1 MSLFSDILQ
10 KKHQE
15 PQHAKSTTKPT
26 LPIINELVMDS
37 ELESEAEESDDYSL
51 NFVAGLGTT
60 IQHLNST
67 SLSNSITSS
76 SLNSLTSS
84 CTKESNTTISEQP
97 SNASKHFEN
106 TYKLLGRHLESNC
119 LRTADKLQQLD
130 RLQAESSLESS
141 SLSSL
146 TSLNSSCAAASL
158 SAIVNGTKP
167 APTRL
172 ELELEAVERMRVIVQ
187 QMKTTPKESQSV
199 SASAPLLA
207 LLHDFAAKGQPAYN
221 ANPNNSTP
229 CTPAPS
235 PITGALPPEGPNF
248 ELPPGLLE
256 TASSWELMYYASK
269 NVDGKNCLK
278 VVRSLLTNKVLC
290 GNRVSQMTRAYDDIE
305 AVTRLL
311 EEKEKDLELTVQ
323 IGKELLTQNN
333 GLEARVSDLELD
345 LKSANDDRAQ
355 LLHELHKKNELIS
368 VLTNDAD
375 DGTDADTPTMSKSIT
390 LDLLQKKVNSLL
402 DENKT
407 LKSEATQL
415 AHQTDEVE
423 EHERRL
429 MADISAQLNDANS
442 QYDNIS
448 LELERQ
454 REENRLQHEQIV
466 SLTARLA
473 EAEMRL
479 HQLTQDNDEHLS
491 LLHVTK
497 ENQNALALELV
508 EFKQRY
514 EEVLALLHSAQDQLK
529 QQRKRSQPQARS
541 SFLGGL
547 GTNGAAAAVAVESLQ
562 SELMES
568 SLYSEISLDSGIS
581 GDSQRSADRISRMM
595 SQLPGGMGMG
605 MTTSLGSSSIY
616 GQPPYKRA
624 FDTVRCAT
632 KCGNYMDSGNVS
644 MTQLG
649 AMSMSSSS
657 GPRMAS
663 MAYPAGSYYR
673 GASGGSSN
681 SLGLKTLSNESLNSQ
696 SDDGYPAQPSG
707 VPGAPGAKEL
717 EAALKRLTPAE
728 VLARRAM
735 LSYAPAGTYNYDEPH
750 QGRCGGSAAQA
761 AAAGLGMGMN
771 LPMGVRTPDSIM
783 STGSGSSG
791 LTTHQ
796 WRLPEK
802 LQIVKPMEGSQTLHH
817 WSRLATPTLS
827 GLLEERPGVTIR
839 GGRGLD
845 DLGMQVYTLSDVE
858 EDVSEELGLGKQF
871 EAPGCTYTY
880 TNSMVMHPDDGFV
893 NDLSFLSQSQV
904 SSRMAS
910 TSTSRQPSCP
920 ATPRAG
926 MSRKNSCSTFS
937 VNLGLAGMLNER
949 GIKAVTPSAL
959 NTPAGPN
966 YSPTVTPCN
975 SPEGS
980 PPRAQSPEPLFGLL
994 SSGADLIRRKL
1005 VGSNSSSDAQL
1016 HRSLSKQQHQQKV
1029 MLSQLERRALRSLN
1043 LIEKVESIGL
1053 ENIISAQ
1060 RGHGRGSGIANRS
1073 SSPLSQL
1080 SNSSCDSLQSL
1091 HTSSNSIV
1099 DDIHFDR
1106 AQIKGVLHRGLK
1118 SPTPTPVTTN
1128 ATQMPSSS
1136 SATTSAYNSE
1146 DSDDQGIVLQL
1157 KPSATST
1164 TTTTPATL
1172 SKHSAGGAA
1181 AAATATTVNGSGMGT
1196 GVSAVATASE
1206 TRIKQMQRQKSR
1218 RNLKNGMAAQRPD
1231 LGTIGGAS
1239 GGRVRPDL
1247 GKVSDSSG
1255 TPSTAT
1261 ASSMT
1266 AAKSSDNLDSRAASQ
1281 SITQSFVGSVS
1292 SLLFG
1297 RKGGWL

>member
-1 MSLFSDILQ
+1 MLSATLGANGGSQPLSPSAQATLSKHLPRLQSKRLLQQTQLQSPAAPRPQTCDASCLTELCSSENLPEVEIFSLLEEQIPKYKVRNDFLTNFSGYANEDWFV
-10 KKHQE
+10 
-15 PQHAKSTTKPT
+15 PAPA
-26 LPIINELVMDS
+26 LPI
-37 ELESEAEESDDYSL
+37 
-51 NFVAGLGTT
+51 
-60 IQHLNST
+60 
-67 SLSNSITSS
+67 
-76 SLNSLTSS
+76 
-84 CTKESNTTISEQP
+84 
-97 SNASKHFEN
+97 
-106 TYKLLGRHLESNC
+106 
-119 LRTADKLQQLD
+119 
-130 RLQAESSLESS
+130 
-141 SLSSL
+141 
-146 TSLNSSCAAASL
+146 
-158 SAIVNGTKP
+158 
-167 APTRL
+167 
-172 ELELEAVERMRVIVQ
+172 
-187 QMKTTPKESQSV
+187 
-199 SASAPLLA
+199 
-207 LLHDFAAKGQPAYN
+207 
-221 ANPNNSTP
+221 
-229 CTPAPS
+229 
-235 PITGALPPEGPNF
+235 PPEG
-248 ELPPGLLE
+248 LGLTKE
-256 TASSWELMYYASK
+256 QTRE
-269 NVDGKNCLK
+269 CLNYF
-278 VVRSLLTNKVLC
+278 LLC

-333 GLEARVSDLELD
+333 ALEARVADLETD
-345 LKSANDDRAQ
+345 LKASNDDRAQ
-355 LLHELHKKNELIS
+355 LVHELHKKNELIS

-375 DGTDADTPTMSKSIT
+375 DGTDTDTPTMSKSIT
-390 LDLLQKKVNSLL
+390 LDLLQRKVNSLL
-402 DENKT
+402 DENKS

-423 EHERRL
+423 EHERQL
-429 MADISAQLNDANS
+429 MADISAQLSDANS
-442 QYDNIS
+442 QYDNLS

-466 SLTARLA
+466 NLTARLA

-547 GTNGAAAAVAVESLQ
+547 GTSGAGMGGSLFAPD
-562 SELMES
+562 SLHCELMES
-568 SLYSEISLDSGIS
+568 SLYSENSLDSGIS
-581 GDSQRSADRISRMM
+581 GDSQRAADRISRMM
-595 SQLPGGMGMG
+595 MHMPSGGM
-605 MTTSLGSSSIY
+605 SSSTMGGSVY
-616 GQPPYKRA
+616 AGAGNVPPYKRV
-624 FDTVRCAT
+624 FDTVRCAG
-632 KCGNYMDSGNVS
+632 KSGNYMDSGNVS

-673 GASGGSSN
+673 GGSN
-681 SLGLKTLSNESLNSQ
+681 QSLGVKTLSSESLNSQ

-735 LSYAPAGTYNYDEPH
+735 LSYAPAGTYNYDEPIGH
-750 QGRCGGSAAQA
+750 GTGNARNSD
-761 AAAGLGMGMN
+761 
-771 LPMGVRTPDSIM
+771 LPLGVRTPDSIM
-783 STGSGSSG
+783 STGSSGMSGSTNHMSASM
-791 LTTHQ
+791 THQ

-802 LQIVKPMEGSQTLHH
+802 LQIIKPMEGSQTLHH

-827 GLLEERPGVTIR
+827 GLLDERPGVTIR

-845 DLGMQVYTLSDVE
+845 DLGMQIYTLSDVE
-858 EDVSEELGLGKQF
+858 EDVSDDLPGKQF
-871 EAPGCTYTY
+871 EAPGCTFTY

-893 NDLSFLSQSQV
+893 NDLSFLSQSQM

-926 MSRKNSCSTFS
+926 LSRKNSCSTFS

-966 YSPTVTPCN
+966 FTPTVTPCN

-994 SSGADLIRRKL
+994 SSGADLIRRKI
-1005 VGSNSSSDAQL
+1005 VGDQHQQQQQKQRS
-1016 HRSLSKQQHQQKV
+1016 SLSKQQQQKI
-1029 MLSQLERRALRSLN
+1029 MLSHLERRALRSLN

-1060 RGHGRGSGIANRS
+1060 RGLGSGIANRS
-1073 SSPLSQL
+1073 SSPLS
-1080 SNSSCDSLQSL
+1080 SGSLQSL

-1118 SPTPTPVTTN
+1118 SPTPATPSTSAAAAAGLVIST
-1128 ATQMPSSS
+1128 SSS
-1136 SATTSAYNSE
+1136 TSAYNSD
-1146 DSDDQGIVLQL
+1146 DSDDQGLVMKI
-1157 KPSATST
+1157 KPSKSAKPT
-1164 TTTTPATL
+1164 TT
-1172 SKHSAGGAA
+1172 GAA
-1181 AAATATTVNGSGMGT
+1181 QSQPSSGASAQTTTSNG
-1196 GVSAVATASE
+1196 TASE
-1206 TRIKQMQRQKSR
+1206 TRLKQMQRQKSR
-1218 RNLKNGMAAQRPD
+1218 RQLKNGMANQRPD
-1231 LGTIGGAS
+1231 LGTISAAGG

-1247 GKVSDSSG
+1247 GKVADSGSSKLSTTKRNEAKPAEEEEA
-1255 TPSTAT
+1255 TPQT
-1261 ASSMT
+1261 
-1266 AAKSSDNLDSRAASQ
+1266 
-1281 SITQSFVGSVS
+1281 ITQAFVGSVS

>member
-1 MSLFSDILQ
+1 MTHVNNGM
-10 KKHQE
+10 KEKEMEVE
-15 PQHAKSTTKPT
+15 PAREPDREREREPAAGSGVHHRFLASASERDGNRDYALEAAAVSSSSTTST
-26 LPIINELVMDS
+26 SAAATTITTNLEDLAFEACQNWS
-37 ELESEAEESDDYSL
+37 ELHQDFFITDDELEYDDELLSL
-51 NFVAGLGTT
+51 G
-60 IQHLNST
+60 
-67 SLSNSITSS
+67 SS
-76 SLNSLTSS
+76 SSIGNMCSIAT
-84 CTKESNTTISEQP
+84 
-97 SNASKHFEN
+97 
-106 TYKLLGRHLESNC
+106 
-119 LRTADKLQQLD
+119 
-130 RLQAESSLESS
+130 
-141 SLSSL
+141 
-146 TSLNSSCAAASL
+146 AAA
-158 SAIVNGTKP
+158 T
-167 APTRL
+167 
-172 ELELEAVERMRVIVQ
+172 
-187 QMKTTPKESQSV
+187 
-199 SASAPLLA
+199 
-207 LLHDFAAKGQPAYN
+207 AAEGL
-221 ANPNNSTP
+221 
-229 CTPAPS
+229 
-235 PITGALPPEGPNF
+235 ITGEQQN
-248 ELPPGLLE
+248 EQLLME
-256 TASSWELMYYASK
+256 
-269 NVDGKNCLK
+269 
-278 VVRSLLTNKVLC
+278 VLC

-333 GLEARVSDLELD
+333 ALEARVADLETD
-345 LKSANDDRAQ
+345 LKASNDDRAQ
-355 LLHELHKKNELIS
+355 LVHELHKKNELIS

-375 DGTDADTPTMSKSIT
+375 DGTDTDTPTMSKSIT
-390 LDLLQKKVNSLL
+390 LDLLQRKVNTLL
-402 DENKT
+402 DENKS
-407 LKSEATQL
+407 LKCEATQL

-423 EHERRL
+423 EHERQL

-442 QYDNIS
+442 QYDNLS

-529 QQRKRSQPQARS
+529 QQRKRSQPMARS

-547 GTNGAAAAVAVESLQ
+547 GTSGAGVGSGFFQPDSLHN
-562 SELMES
+562 ELMES
-568 SLYSEISLDSGIS
+568 SQYSENSLDSGIS

-595 SQLPGGMGMG
+595 MHMPSGGM
-605 MTTSLGSSSIY
+605 SSSVMGGSVY
-616 GQPPYKRA
+616 AGAGNVPPYKRV
-624 FDTVRCAT
+624 FDTVRCAG
-632 KCGNYMDSGNVS
+632 KSGNYMDSGNVS

-649 AMSMSSSS
+649 AMSMSSTS

-673 GASGGSSN
+673 GGSSQ
-681 SLGLKTLSNESLNSQ
+681 SLGVKTLSSESLNSQ

-735 LSYAPAGTYNYDEPH
+735 LSYAPAGTYNYDEPTTH
-750 QGRCGGSAAQA
+750 G
-761 AAAGLGMGMN
+761 AGKDRN
-771 LPMGVRTPDSIM
+771 SDLPLGVRTPDSIM
-783 STGSGSSG
+783 STGSSGMSGSTNHMSASM
-791 LTTHQ
+791 THQ

-802 LQIVKPMEGSQTLHH
+802 LQIIKPMEGSQTLHH

-827 GLLEERPGVTIR
+827 GLLDERPGVTIR

-845 DLGMQVYTLSDVE
+845 DLGMQIYTLSDVE
-858 EDVSEELGLGKQF
+858 EDVSDDLPGKQF
-871 EAPGCTYTY
+871 EAPGCTFTY

-893 NDLSFLSQSQV
+893 NDLSFLSQSQM

-926 MSRKNSCSTFS
+926 LSRKNSCSTFS

-966 YSPTVTPCN
+966 FSPTVTPCN

-994 SSGADLIRRKL
+994 SSGADLIRRKI
-1005 VGSNSSSDAQL
+1005 VGDQHQQQQQKQRS
-1016 HRSLSKQQHQQKV
+1016 SLSKQQQQKI
-1029 MLSQLERRALRSLN
+1029 MLSHLERRALRSLN

-1060 RGHGRGSGIANRS
+1060 RGLGSGIANRS
-1073 SSPLSQL
+1073 SSPLS
-1080 SNSSCDSLQSL
+1080 SGSLQSL
-1091 HTSSNSIV
+1091 HTSTNSIV

-1118 SPTPTPVTTN
+1118 SPTPAGSSTSAAAGVAKST
-1128 ATQMPSSS
+1128 SSS
-1136 SATTSAYNSE
+1136 TSAYNSD
-1146 DSDDQGIVLQL
+1146 DSDDQGLVMKI
-1157 KPSATST
+1157 KPSKGATPT
-1164 TTTTPATL
+1164 TTTAAAQQSQPTSGSSAPAT
-1172 SKHSAGGAA
+1172 
-1181 AAATATTVNGSGMGT
+1181 
-1196 GVSAVATASE
+1196 TASE
-1206 TRIKQMQRQKSR
+1206 TRLKQMQRQKSR
-1218 RNLKNGMAAQRPD
+1218 RQLKNGMASQRPD
-1231 LGTIGGAS
+1231 LGTISGGGGG

-1247 GKVSDSSG
+1247 GKVADSG
-1255 TPSTAT
+1255 
-1261 ASSMT
+1261 SSKLSAKRHEAK
-1266 AAKSSDNLDSRAASQ
+1266 AAEEEEAVPQ
-1281 SITQSFVGSVS
+1281 SITQAFVGSVS

>member
-1 MSLFSDILQ
+1 MLSATLGANGGHTPLSPSAQATLSKHLPKLQ
-10 KKHQE
+10 SKRLM
-15 PQHAKSTTKPT
+15 QH
-26 LPIINELVMDS
+26 
-37 ELESEAEESDDYSL
+37 
-51 NFVAGLGTT
+51 GLGTT
-60 IQHLNST
+60 TTTT
-67 SLSNSITSS
+67 SKPQTSDASCLTDLCS
-76 SLNSLTSS
+76 SENLPEVEIFSLL
-84 CTKESNTTISEQP
+84 EEQIP
-97 SNASKHFEN
+97 K
-106 TYKLLGRHLESNC
+106 YKVRN
-119 LRTADKLQQLD
+119 DF
-130 RLQAESSLESS
+130 
-141 SLSSL
+141 L
-146 TSLNSSCAAASL
+146 TDFSGYANEDWF
-158 SAIVNGTKP
+158 VP
-167 APTRL
+167 AP
-172 ELELEAVERMRVIVQ
+172 
-187 QMKTTPKESQSV
+187 
-199 SASAPLLA
+199 
-207 LLHDFAAKGQPAYN
+207 
-221 ANPNNSTP
+221 
-229 CTPAPS
+229 
-235 PITGALPPEGPNF
+235 ALPIPVEG
-248 ELPPGLLE
+248 LGLTKDQTRE
-256 TASSWELMYYASK
+256 
-269 NVDGKNCLK
+269 CLNYF
-278 VVRSLLTNKVLC
+278 LLC

-333 GLEARVSDLELD
+333 ALEARVSDLETD

-407 LKSEATQL
+407 LRSEATQL

-429 MADISAQLNDANS
+429 MADISAQLSDANS
-442 QYDNIS
+442 QYDNIN

-508 EFKQRY
+508 EFKMRY

-529 QQRKRSQPQARS
+529 QQRKRSQPMARS

-547 GTNGAAAAVAVESLQ
+547 GHNGAAAVVAVESLQ

-568 SLYSEISLDSGIS
+568 SMYSENSLDSGIS
-581 GDSQRSADRISRMM
+581 GDSQRCADRISRMLQ
-595 SQLPGGMGMG
+595 SQLPGGGG
-605 MTTSLGSSSIY
+605 DFGASSSIY
-616 GQPPYKRA
+616 GAPPYKRA

-632 KCGNYMDSGNVS
+632 KSGNYMDSSDSGNVS

-649 AMSMSSSS
+649 VMSMSSSS

-673 GASGGSSN
+673 GASTGSSN
-681 SLGLKTLSNESLNSQ
+681 SLGLKTLSNESLHSQ

-735 LSYAPAGTYNYDEPH
+735 LSHAPAGTYNYDEPMGN
-750 QGRCGGSAAQA
+750 QRGSALGKGDQ
-761 AAAGLGMGMN
+761 GLP
-771 LPMGVRTPDSIM
+771 LGVRTPESIM
-783 STGSGSSG
+783 STGSGSIAG
-791 LTTHQ
+791 LTTHP

-845 DLGMQVYTLSDVE
+845 ELGMQMYTLSDVE
-858 EDVSEELGLGKQF
+858 EDISEELGPGKQF

-920 ATPRAG
+920 ATPRG

-937 VNLGLAGMLNER
+937 VNMGLAGMLNER
-949 GIKAVTPSAL
+949 GIKAVTLSAL

-966 YSPTVTPCN
+966 FSPTVTPCN

-1005 VGSNSSSDAQL
+1005 VGPTDLQQQ
-1016 HRSLSKQQHQQKV
+1016 RKQHQQKV
-1029 MLSQLERRALRSLN
+1029 LLSQLERRALRSLN

-1053 ENIISAQ
+1053 ENIISAH
-1060 RGHGRGSGIANRS
+1060 RGLGAGIANRS
-1073 SSPLSQL
+1073 SSSQL
-1080 SNSSCDSLQSL
+1080 SSAASEDSLQSL
-1091 HTSSNSIV
+1091 HMSSNSYV

-1118 SPTPTPVTTN
+1118 SPSPSKPAVGVASN
-1128 ATQMPSSS
+1128 SSS
-1136 SATTSAYNSE
+1136 TTSAYNSE
-1146 DSDDQGIVLQL
+1146 DSDDQGIVMSL
-1157 KPSATST
+1157 KPKPIPST
-1164 TTTTPATL
+1164 T
-1172 SKHSAGGAA
+1172 KSASRSAASSAA
-1181 AAATATTVNGSGMGT
+1181 AASTAASSVGNGSSS
-1196 GVSAVATASE
+1196 VSE
-1206 TRIKQMQRQKSR
+1206 TRLKQMQRQKSR

-1231 LGTIGGAS
+1231 LG
-1239 GGRVRPDL
+1239 RVRPDL
-1247 GKVSDSSG
+1247 GKVADSSAAEAASAAAAGKSDSE
-1255 TPSTAT
+1255 A
-1261 ASSMT
+1261 
-1266 AAKSSDNLDSRAASQ
+1266 SRAASSQQQ
-1281 SITQSFVGSVS
+1281 SITQAFVGSVS

>member
-1 MSLFSDILQ
+1 MPIISNILQ
-10 KKHQE
+10 RKTNQK
-15 PQHAKSTTKPT
+15 
-26 LPIINELVMDS
+26 LPIIAEQ
-37 ELESEAEESDDYSL
+37 EAQPEPRQEPESEPEYGKDFE
-51 NFVAGLGTT
+51 NGV
-60 IQHLNST
+60 QLNST
-67 SLSNSITSS
+67 LNNEDRDSLVSSQSNCSLWTSAASDSESEVSTQITSQPSNVSKHFDNTFKLLGQHLDSKSQRTAEKLNGSDLDSISSTSS
-76 SLNSLTSS
+76 SM
-84 CTKESNTTISEQP
+84 
-97 SNASKHFEN
+97 
-106 TYKLLGRHLESNC
+106 
-119 LRTADKLQQLD
+119 
-130 RLQAESSLESS
+130 
-141 SLSSL
+141 
-146 TSLNSSCAAASL
+146 
-158 SAIVNGTKP
+158 SAIVNGTEP
-167 APTRL
+167 PPTRL
-172 ELELEAVERMRVIVQ
+172 ELELEATDRIRCIIRQMRSRN
-187 QMKTTPKESQSV
+187 T
-199 SASAPLLA
+199 SASAPFLS
-207 LLHDFAAKGQPAYN
+207 LLHDFAAKGER
-221 ANPNNSTP
+221 STP
-229 CTPAPS
+229 GTPVPS
-235 PITGALPPEGPNF
+235 PITGPVEAPTF
-248 ELPPGLLE
+248 ELPPELLQA
-256 TASSWELMYYASK
+256 ASSWDLMYYASK

-333 GLEARVSDLELD
+333 ALEARVADLETD
-345 LKSANDDRAQ
+345 LKASNDDRAQ
-355 LLHELHKKNELIS
+355 LVHELHKKNELIS

-375 DGTDADTPTMSKSIT
+375 DGTDTDTPTMSKSIT
-390 LDLLQKKVNSLL
+390 LDLLQRKVNTLL
-402 DENKT
+402 DENKS

-415 AHQTDEVE
+415 AHKTDEVE
-423 EHERRL
+423 EHERQL
-429 MADISAQLNDANS
+429 MADIGAQLNDANA
-442 QYDNIS
+442 QYDNLS

-547 GTNGAAAAVAVESLQ
+547 GTSGASGLGLFQPDSLQ
-562 SELMES
+562 CELMES
-568 SLYSEISLDSGIS
+568 SLYSENSLDSGIS
-581 GDSQRSADRISRMM
+581 GDSQRSADRLGRMM
-595 SQLPGGMGMG
+595 MMQQMPPGGMSASTMG
-605 MTTSLGSSSIY
+605 GSIY
-616 GQPPYKRA
+616 AGAGNVPPYKRV
-624 FDTVRCAT
+624 FDTVRCAG
-632 KCGNYMDSGNVS
+632 KSGNYMDSGNVS

-649 AMSMSSSS
+649 AMSMSSST

-673 GASGGSSN
+673 GGSN
-681 SLGLKTLSNESLNSQ
+681 QSLGVKTLSNESLNSQ

-735 LSYAPAGTYNYDEPH
+735 LSYAPAGTYNYDEPA
-750 QGRCGGSAAQA
+750 GG
-761 AAAGLGMGMN
+761 AGGHERSSSN

-783 STGSGSSG
+783 STGSSGMSGSSHHMSASMS
-791 LTTHQ
+791 HQ

-802 LQIVKPMEGSQTLHH
+802 LQIIKPMEGSQTLHH

-827 GLLEERPGVTIR
+827 GLLDERPGVTIR

-845 DLGMQVYTLSDVE
+845 DLGMQIYTLSDVE
-858 EDVSEELGLGKQF
+858 EDVSEDLPGKQF
-871 EAPGCTYTY
+871 EAPGCTFTY

-893 NDLSFLSQSQV
+893 NDLSFLSQSQM

-926 MSRKNSCSTFS
+926 LSRKNSCSTFS

-994 SSGADLIRRKL
+994 SSGADLIRRKI
-1005 VGSNSSSDAQL
+1005 VGDQQQKQ
-1016 HRSLSKQQHQQKV
+1016 RGSLSKQQQQKI
-1029 MLSQLERRALRSLN
+1029 MLSHLERRALRSLN

-1060 RGHGRGSGIANRS
+1060 RGLGAGIANRS
-1073 SSPLSQL
+1073 SSPLS
-1080 SNSSCDSLQSL
+1080 SGSLQSL
-1091 HTSSNSIV
+1091 HTSTNSFV

-1118 SPTPTPVTTN
+1118 SPTPAASA
-1128 ATQMPSSS
+1128 ATVSASSS
-1136 SATTSAYNSE
+1136 TSAYNSD
-1146 DSDDQGIVLQL
+1146 DSDDQGLVMKI
-1157 KPSATST
+1157 KPTKSSTPTTTTGKQAQSEPGSAPGAAATST
-1164 TTTTPATL
+1164 AT
-1172 SKHSAGGAA
+1172 
-1181 AAATATTVNGSGMGT
+1181 
-1196 GVSAVATASE
+1196 ATASE
-1206 TRIKQMQRQKSR
+1206 TRLKQMQRQKSR
-1218 RNLKNGMAAQRPD
+1218 RQLKNGMANQRPD
-1231 LGTIGGAS
+1231 LGTISGGA

-1255 TPSTAT
+1255 GGGGSSKISAKRAEAKAT
-1261 ASSMT
+1261 APEEEE
-1266 AAKSSDNLDSRAASQ
+1266 AAPQ
-1281 SITQSFVGSVS
+1281 SITQAFVGSVS

>member
-1 MSLFSDILQ
+1 MLSATLGANGGQMPLLSPSAQATLSKHLPKLQAKRLMQQTTTTTATQNQKQLLQSHRPQTCDASCLTDLCSNENIPEVEIFSLLEEQIPKYKVRSDFLTDFSGYANEDWFV
-10 KKHQE
+10 
-15 PQHAKSTTKPT
+15 PAPA
-26 LPIINELVMDS
+26 LPI
-37 ELESEAEESDDYSL
+37 
-51 NFVAGLGTT
+51 
-60 IQHLNST
+60 
-67 SLSNSITSS
+67 
-76 SLNSLTSS
+76 
-84 CTKESNTTISEQP
+84 
-97 SNASKHFEN
+97 
-106 TYKLLGRHLESNC
+106 
-119 LRTADKLQQLD
+119 
-130 RLQAESSLESS
+130 
-141 SLSSL
+141 
-146 TSLNSSCAAASL
+146 
-158 SAIVNGTKP
+158 
-167 APTRL
+167 
-172 ELELEAVERMRVIVQ
+172 
-187 QMKTTPKESQSV
+187 
-199 SASAPLLA
+199 
-207 LLHDFAAKGQPAYN
+207 
-221 ANPNNSTP
+221 
-229 CTPAPS
+229 
-235 PITGALPPEGPNF
+235 PPEG
-248 ELPPGLLE
+248 LGLTKDQTRE
-256 TASSWELMYYASK
+256 
-269 NVDGKNCLK
+269 CLNYF
-278 VVRSLLTNKVLC
+278 LLC

-323 IGKELLTQNN
+323 IGQDLLKQNN
-333 GLEARVSDLELD
+333 ALELRVSHLETE
-345 LKSANDDRAQ
+345 LKESNDDRSQ
-355 LLHELHKKNELIS
+355 LVHELHKKNELIS
-368 VLTNDAD
+368 VLTDDAD

-407 LKSEATQL
+407 LKHEATQL

-423 EHERRL
+423 EHERKL
-429 MADISAQLNDANS
+429 MADIGAQLNDANS
-442 QYDNIS
+442 QYDNLS

-466 SLTARLA
+466 NLTARLG

-491 LLHVTK
+491 MLHITK

-529 QQRKRSQPQARS
+529 QQRKRSQPQVRS
-541 SFLGGL
+541 SFMGGL
-547 GTNGAAAAVAVESLQ
+547 GTSMAGPGMGGAMMLQPDSLQ
-562 SELMES
+562 CELMQS
-568 SLYSEISLDSGIS
+568 SMYSENSLDSGIS
-581 GDSQRSADRISRMM
+581 GDNQRADRIGRMM
-595 SQLPGGMGMG
+595 MQLQGGGAMGG
-605 MTTSLGSSSIY
+605 TSSSIY
-616 GQPPYKRA
+616 AGSGIVPPYKRV
-624 FDTVRCAT
+624 FDTVRCAS
-632 KCGNYMDSGNVS
+632 KSGNYMDSGNVS

-673 GASGGSSN
+673 GSSGGGGG
-681 SLGLKTLSNESLNSQ
+681 SLGVKTLSNESLNSQ

-735 LSYAPAGTYNYDEPH
+735 LSYAPVGTYNYDEPLA
-750 QGRCGGSAAQA
+750 QGGAGAA
-761 AAAGLGMGMN
+761 AAAGGGGV
-771 LPMGVRTPDSIM
+771 PMGVRTPDSVM
-783 STGSGSSG
+783 STGSSGMSAGSS
-791 LTTHQ
+791 LNHMSASMTSSQQQHHS

-827 GLLEERPGVTIR
+827 GLLDERPGVTIR

-845 DLGMQVYTLSDVE
+845 ELGMQFYTLSDVE
-858 EDVSEELGLGKQF
+858 EDINEDLLPCKQF
-871 EAPGCTYTY
+871 EAPGGCTTYTY
-880 TNSMVMHPDDGFV
+880 TTSMVMHPDDGFV
-893 NDLSFLSQSQV
+893 NDLSFLSQSQM

-910 TSTSRQPSCP
+910 TSTSRQPSAP

-926 MSRKNSCSTFS
+926 LSRKNSCSTFS

-980 PPRAQSPEPLFGLL
+980 PPRGQSPEPLFGLL

-1005 VGSNSSSDAQL
+1005 VGSDHHQQHQQHHQARS
-1016 HRSLSKQQHQQKV
+1016 SLSKQQQQKV
-1029 MLSQLERRALRSLN
+1029 MLSHLERRALRSLN

-1060 RGHGRGSGIANRS
+1060 RGGRGMGIANRS
-1073 SSPLSQL
+1073 SSPLSQCG
-1080 SNSSCDSLQSL
+1080 SGSSITSGGGSSLQSL

-1118 SPTPTPVTTN
+1118 SPTPASGPPAASAATT
-1128 ATQMPSSS
+1128 ASSS
-1136 SATTSAYNSE
+1136 TSAYNSD
-1146 DSDDQGIVLQL
+1146 DSDDQGLMM
-1157 KPSATST
+1157 KPTAKST
-1164 TTTTPATL
+1164 PTP
-1172 SKHSAGGAA
+1172 
-1181 AAATATTVNGSGMGT
+1181 TATTTKNPAQTGSQVGGAST
-1196 GVSAVATASE
+1196 SASE
-1206 TRIKQMQRQKSR
+1206 TRVKQMQRQKSR
-1218 RNLKNGMAAQRPD
+1218 RHLKNGMANQRPD
-1231 LGTIGGAS
+1231 LGTIAGGGS
-1239 GGRVRPDL
+1239 GGGRVRPDL
-1247 GKVSDSSG
+1247 GKVSTDHPTSSDRRERS
-1255 TPSTAT
+1255 TTKSSSSDQSAESTA
-1261 ASSMT
+1261 AP
-1266 AAKSSDNLDSRAASQ
+1266 Q

>member
-1 MSLFSDILQ
+1 MLSATLGANGGSQPLSPSAQATLSKHLPRLQSKRLLQQTLSQSQSAAAPRPQTCDASCLTELCSSENLPEVEIFSLLEEQIPKYKVRNDFLTNFSGYANEDWFV
-10 KKHQE
+10 
-15 PQHAKSTTKPT
+15 PAPA
-26 LPIINELVMDS
+26 LPI
-37 ELESEAEESDDYSL
+37 
-51 NFVAGLGTT
+51 
-60 IQHLNST
+60 
-67 SLSNSITSS
+67 
-76 SLNSLTSS
+76 
-84 CTKESNTTISEQP
+84 
-97 SNASKHFEN
+97 
-106 TYKLLGRHLESNC
+106 
-119 LRTADKLQQLD
+119 
-130 RLQAESSLESS
+130 
-141 SLSSL
+141 
-146 TSLNSSCAAASL
+146 
-158 SAIVNGTKP
+158 
-167 APTRL
+167 
-172 ELELEAVERMRVIVQ
+172 
-187 QMKTTPKESQSV
+187 
-199 SASAPLLA
+199 
-207 LLHDFAAKGQPAYN
+207 
-221 ANPNNSTP
+221 
-229 CTPAPS
+229 
-235 PITGALPPEGPNF
+235 PPEG
-248 ELPPGLLE
+248 LGLTKE
-256 TASSWELMYYASK
+256 QTRE
-269 NVDGKNCLK
+269 CLNYF
-278 VVRSLLTNKVLC
+278 LLC

-333 GLEARVSDLELD
+333 ALEARVADLESDL
-345 LKSANDDRAQ
+345 KASNDDRAQ

-375 DGTDADTPTMSKSIT
+375 DGTDTDTPTMSKSIT
-390 LDLLQKKVNSLL
+390 LDLLQRKVNTLL
-402 DENKT
+402 DENKS
-407 LKSEATQL
+407 LKCEATQL

-423 EHERRL
+423 EHERQL

-442 QYDNIS
+442 QYDNLS

-529 QQRKRSQPQARS
+529 QQRKRSQPMARS

-547 GTNGAAAAVAVESLQ
+547 GTSGAGVGSGFYQPDSLHC
-562 SELMES
+562 ELMES
-568 SLYSEISLDSGIS
+568 SLYSENSLDSGIS

-595 SQLPGGMGMG
+595 MHMPSGGM
-605 MTTSLGSSSIY
+605 SSSTMGGSIY
-616 GQPPYKRA
+616 AGAGNVPPYKRV
-624 FDTVRCAT
+624 FDTVRCAG
-632 KCGNYMDSGNVS
+632 KSGNYMDSGNVS

-649 AMSMSSSS
+649 AMSMSSTS

-673 GASGGSSN
+673 GGSSQ
-681 SLGLKTLSNESLNSQ
+681 SLGVKTLSNESLNSQ

-735 LSYAPAGTYNYDEPH
+735 LSYAPAGTYNYDEP
-750 QGRCGGSAAQA
+750 AAHG
-761 AAAGLGMGMN
+761 AGNERNSN

-783 STGSGSSG
+783 STGSSGMSGSTNHMSASMS
-791 LTTHQ
+791 HQ

-802 LQIVKPMEGSQTLHH
+802 LQIIKPMEGSQTLHH

-827 GLLEERPGVTIR
+827 GLLDERPGVTIR

-845 DLGMQVYTLSDVE
+845 DLGMQIYTLSDVE
-858 EDVSEELGLGKQF
+858 EDVSDDLPGKQF
-871 EAPGCTYTY
+871 EAPGCTFTY

-893 NDLSFLSQSQV
+893 NDLSFLSQSQM

-926 MSRKNSCSTFS
+926 LSRKNSCSTFS

-966 YSPTVTPCN
+966 FSPTVTPCN

-994 SSGADLIRRKL
+994 SSGADLIRRKI
-1005 VGSNSSSDAQL
+1005 VGDQHQQQQQKQRS
-1016 HRSLSKQQHQQKV
+1016 SLSKQQQQKI
-1029 MLSQLERRALRSLN
+1029 MLSHLERRALRSLN

-1060 RGHGRGSGIANRS
+1060 RGLGSGIANRS
-1073 SSPLSQL
+1073 SSPLS
-1080 SNSSCDSLQSL
+1080 SGSLQSL

-1118 SPTPTPVTTN
+1118 SPTPAAPSTSA
-1128 ATQMPSSS
+1128 ATAGGSIAAMSTSSS
-1136 SATTSAYNSE
+1136 TSAYNSD
-1146 DSDDQGIVLQL
+1146 DSDDQGLVMKS
-1157 KPSATST
+1157 KPPKST
-1164 TTTTPATL
+1164 TPTTKAAQSEPTAG
-1172 SKHSAGGAA
+1172 SSAPS
-1181 AAATATTVNGSGMGT
+1181 TTSNG
-1196 GVSAVATASE
+1196 TASE
-1206 TRIKQMQRQKSR
+1206 TRLKQMQRQKSR
-1218 RNLKNGMAAQRPD
+1218 RQLKNGMANQRPD
-1231 LGTIGGAS
+1231 LGTISGGGAG

-1247 GKVSDSSG
+1247 GRVADSSG
-1255 TPSTAT
+1255 SSSKLGTTTKRMEAKAT
-1261 ASSMT
+1261 QEEEE
-1266 AAKSSDNLDSRAASQ
+1266 AAPQ
-1281 SITQSFVGSVS
+1281 SITQAFVGSVS

>member
-1 MSLFSDILQ
+1 
-10 KKHQE
+10 
-15 PQHAKSTTKPT
+15 
-26 LPIINELVMDS
+26 
-37 ELESEAEESDDYSL
+37 
-51 NFVAGLGTT
+51 
-60 IQHLNST
+60 NST
-67 SLSNSITSS
+67 RLDNSVSSS
-76 SLNSLTSS
+76 SLNSLASS
-84 CTKESNTTISEQP
+84 CSSESTMISKQP

-106 TYKLLGRHLESNC
+106 TYKLLGKH
-119 LRTADKLQQLD
+119 LD
-130 RLQAESSLESS
+130 RLQVDSSLDSS

-146 TSLNSSCAAASL
+146 NSSRAAASL
-158 SAIVNGTKP
+158 SAIVNGTEP

-187 QMKTTPKESQSV
+187 QMKSTPKESLAV
-199 SASAPLLA
+199 TASAPLLA
-207 LLHDFAAKGQPAYN
+207 LLHDFAAKGQQSHGK
-221 ANPNNSTP
+221 NNDSSTP

-235 PITGALPPEGPNF
+235 PITGALPAEGPVF
-248 ELPPGLLE
+248 ELPPELLQ
-256 TASSWELMYYASK
+256 AANSWELMYYASK

-375 DGTDADTPTMSKSIT
+375 DGTDAGKSRLTSHITIWLHSFHHHSDTPTMSKSIT

-407 LKSEATQL
+407 LKNEATQL

-547 GTNGAAAAVAVESLQ
+547 GNNGAAAAVAAESLR

-581 GDSQRSADRISRMM
+581 GDSQRCGDRISRMM
-595 SQLPGGMGMG
+595 SQLPGGMGM
-605 MTTSLGSSSIY
+605 TSSMGSSSIY
-616 GQPPYKRA
+616 GQPPYKRV
-624 FDTVRCAT
+624 FDTVRCAS
-632 KCGNYMDSGNVS
+632 KSGNYMDSGNVS

-750 QGRCGGSAAQA
+750 QGRCGGSANQTAGQ
-761 AAAGLGMGMN
+761 AAAGLGMGMGLG

-791 LTTHQ
+791 LSTHQ

-980 PPRAQSPEPLFGLL
+980 PPRGQSPEPLFGLL

-1005 VGSNSSSDAQL
+1005 VGPSSSSDAQL
-1016 HRSLSKQQHQQKV
+1016 HRNLSKQQHQQKV

-1118 SPTPTPVTTN
+1118 SPTPVTTV
-1128 ATQMPSSS
+1128 AASLPSNS

-1157 KPSATST
+1157 KPRATST
-1164 TTTTPATL
+1164 TTTTPAPAAL
-1172 SKHSAGGAA
+1172 SKHATAAGSTAA
-1181 AAATATTVNGSGMGT
+1181 ANSGPGMGT
-1196 GVSAVATASE
+1196 GVSAAAASSASE
-1206 TRIKQMQRQKSR
+1206 TRLKQMQRQKSR

-1231 LGTIGGAS
+1231 LGTIAGAG

-1255 TPSTAT
+1255 ASAAAAAPSTT
-1261 ASSMT
+1261 T
-1266 AAKSSDNLDSRAASQ
+1266 AKSSDNLDSRAAPQ

>member
-1 MSLFSDILQ
+1 
-10 KKHQE
+10 
-15 PQHAKSTTKPT
+15 
-26 LPIINELVMDS
+26 
-37 ELESEAEESDDYSL
+37 
-51 NFVAGLGTT
+51 
-60 IQHLNST
+60 
-67 SLSNSITSS
+67 
-76 SLNSLTSS
+76 
-84 CTKESNTTISEQP
+84 
-97 SNASKHFEN
+97 
-106 TYKLLGRHLESNC
+106 
-119 LRTADKLQQLD
+119 
-130 RLQAESSLESS
+130 
-141 SLSSL
+141 
-146 TSLNSSCAAASL
+146 
-158 SAIVNGTKP
+158 
-167 APTRL
+167 
-172 ELELEAVERMRVIVQ
+172 
-187 QMKTTPKESQSV
+187 
-199 SASAPLLA
+199 
-207 LLHDFAAKGQPAYN
+207 
-221 ANPNNSTP
+221 
-229 CTPAPS
+229 
-235 PITGALPPEGPNF
+235 
-248 ELPPGLLE
+248 
-256 TASSWELMYYASK
+256 
-269 NVDGKNCLK
+269 
-278 VVRSLLTNKVLC
+278 
-290 GNRVSQMTRAYDDIE
+290 MTRAYDDIE

-333 GLEARVSDLELD
+333 GLEARVSDLEAD

-375 DGTDADTPTMSKSIT
+375 EGNEAGEYIIIQYRNIYQSKQIHFSLETPTMSKSIT

-402 DENKT
+402 DENKS
-407 LKSEATQL
+407 LKCEATQL

-442 QYDNIS
+442 QYDNLS

-529 QQRKRSQPQARS
+529 AQRKRSQPQARS

-547 GTNGAAAAVAVESLQ
+547 GNNGAAAAVMAESLQ

-568 SLYSEISLDSGIS
+568 SLYSENSLDSGIS
-581 GDSQRSADRISRMM
+581 GDSQRCADRIGRMM

-605 MTTSLGSSSIY
+605 MGMSSLTSSSIY
-616 GQPPYKRA
+616 GQAPPYKRA
-624 FDTVRCAT
+624 FETVRCAS
-632 KCGNYMDSGNVS
+632 KNGNYMDSGNVS

-673 GASGGSSN
+673 GGSSN
-681 SLGLKTLSNESLNSQ
+681 SLGLKTLSSESLNSQ

-735 LSYAPAGTYNYDEPH
+735 LSYAPAGTYNYDEPM
-750 QGRCGGSAAQA
+750 QGR
-761 AAAGLGMGMN
+761 AGAGQNAGMSNLG
-771 LPMGVRTPDSIM
+771 PMGVRTPDSIM
-783 STGSGSSG
+783 STGSSSSS
-791 LTTHQ
+791 TTHHQ

-893 NDLSFLSQSQV
+893 NDMSFLSQSQV

-910 TSTSRQPSCP
+910 TSTSRQP
-920 ATPRAG
+920 R
-926 MSRKNSCSTFS
+926 
-937 VNLGLAGMLNER
+937 
-949 GIKAVTPSAL
+949 
-959 NTPAGPN
+959 
-966 YSPTVTPCN
+966 
-975 SPEGS
+975 
-980 PPRAQSPEPLFGLL
+980 
-994 SSGADLIRRKL
+994 
-1005 VGSNSSSDAQL
+1005 
-1016 HRSLSKQQHQQKV
+1016 
-1029 MLSQLERRALRSLN
+1029 
-1043 LIEKVESIGL
+1043 
-1053 ENIISAQ
+1053 
-1060 RGHGRGSGIANRS
+1060 
-1073 SSPLSQL
+1073 
-1080 SNSSCDSLQSL
+1080 
-1091 HTSSNSIV
+1091 
-1099 DDIHFDR
+1099 
-1106 AQIKGVLHRGLK
+1106 
-1118 SPTPTPVTTN
+1118 
-1128 ATQMPSSS
+1128 
-1136 SATTSAYNSE
+1136 
-1146 DSDDQGIVLQL
+1146 
-1157 KPSATST
+1157 
-1164 TTTTPATL
+1164 
-1172 SKHSAGGAA
+1172 
-1181 AAATATTVNGSGMGT
+1181 
-1196 GVSAVATASE
+1196 
-1206 TRIKQMQRQKSR
+1206 
-1218 RNLKNGMAAQRPD
+1218 
-1231 LGTIGGAS
+1231 
-1239 GGRVRPDL
+1239 
-1247 GKVSDSSG
+1247 
-1255 TPSTAT
+1255 
-1261 ASSMT
+1261 
-1266 AAKSSDNLDSRAASQ
+1266 
-1281 SITQSFVGSVS
+1281 
-1292 SLLFG
+1292 
-1297 RKGGWL
+1297 

>member
-1 MSLFSDILQ
+1 MT
-10 KKHQE
+10 HVNN
-15 PQHAKSTTKPT
+15 AKGAAAVP
-26 LPIINELVMDS
+26 
-37 ELESEAEESDDYSL
+37 
-51 NFVAGLGTT
+51 
-60 IQHLNST
+60 
-67 SLSNSITSS
+67 
-76 SLNSLTSS
+76 
-84 CTKESNTTISEQP
+84 TKETET
-97 SNASKHFEN
+97 
-106 TYKLLGRHLESNC
+106 GRQ
-119 LRTADKLQQLD
+119 LRTAVSMAPAAGGSEHRFFVTENCSSSSCSRVDAVDTVDATTITTQN
-130 RLQAESSLESS
+130 SLEECAFVACQTKA
-141 SLSSL
+141 
-146 TSLNSSCAAASL
+146 TSDWHDDFCMTEDELEYED
-158 SAIVNGTKP
+158 
-167 APTRL
+167 
-172 ELELEAVERMRVIVQ
+172 ELELSAGC
-187 QMKTTPKESQSV
+187 TTTTTAAST
-199 SASAPLLA
+199 SAA
-207 LLHDFAAKGQPAYN
+207 
-221 ANPNNSTP
+221 
-229 CTPAPS
+229 TPAHEYGLPS
-235 PITGALPPEGPNF
+235 F
-248 ELPPGLLE
+248 GLGEREQQNEQL
-256 TASSWELMYYASK
+256 LME
-269 NVDGKNCLK
+269 
-278 VVRSLLTNKVLC
+278 VLC

-333 GLEARVSDLELD
+333 ALEARVSDLETD
-345 LKSANDDRAQ
+345 LKSSNDDRAQ

-375 DGTDADTPTMSKSIT
+375 DATDADTPTMSKSIT

-547 GTNGAAAAVAVESLQ
+547 GTNGAAAVVAVESLH

-568 SLYSEISLDSGIS
+568 SLYSENSLDSGIS
-581 GDSQRSADRISRMM
+581 GDSQRCADRISRMM
-595 SQLPGGMGMG
+595 SQLPGGMAA
-605 MTTSLGSSSIY
+605 SFGSSSIY
-616 GQPPYKRA
+616 GPPPYKRV

-632 KCGNYMDSGNVS
+632 KSGNYMDSGNVS

-649 AMSMSSSS
+649 AMSMSSTS

-673 GASGGSSN
+673 GSSN
-681 SLGLKTLSNESLNSQ
+681 SLGLKTLSTESLNSQ

-735 LSYAPAGTYNYDEPH
+735 LSYAPVGTYNYDEPP
-750 QGRCGGSAAQA
+750 QGRAGAGGQA
-761 AAAGLGMGMN
+761 TGLT

-783 STGSGSSG
+783 STGSGSSSG

-845 DLGMQVYTLSDVE
+845 DLGMQLYTLSDVE
-858 EDVSEELGLGKQF
+858 EDVSEDLGMGKQF

-893 NDLSFLSQSQV
+893 NDLSFLSQSQM

-966 YSPTVTPCN
+966 FSPTVTPCN

-980 PPRAQSPEPLFGLL
+980 PPRGQSPEPLFGLL
-994 SSGADLIRRKL
+994 SSGADLIKRKL
-1005 VGSNSSSDAQL
+1005 VGPSDVQL
-1016 HRSLSKQQHQQKV
+1016 QRSLSKQQHQQKV
-1029 MLSQLERRALRSLN
+1029 MLSHLERRALRSLN

-1060 RGHGRGSGIANRS
+1060 RGRSAGIANRS

-1080 SNSSCDSLQSL
+1080 SSCGSISGESLQSL

-1118 SPTPTPVTTN
+1118 SPTPQVTSTMGV
-1128 ATQMPSSS
+1128 ASG

-1157 KPSATST
+1157 NAKASSATTKMSQ
-1164 TTTTPATL
+1164 PA
-1172 SKHSAGGAA
+1172 AGATAA
-1181 AAATATTVNGSGMGT
+1181 AAAAVTAAGDVPS
-1196 GVSAVATASE
+1196 TASE
-1206 TRIKQMQRQKSR
+1206 TRLKQMQRQKSR

-1231 LGTIGGAS
+1231 LGTIAGGSS
-1239 GGRVRPDL
+1239 GRRVRPDL
-1247 GKVSDSSG
+1247 GKVSDGSASAVG
-1255 TPSTAT
+1255 SATDAKGNDSESKTAP
-1261 ASSMT
+1261 
-1266 AAKSSDNLDSRAASQ
+1266 Q
-1281 SITQSFVGSVS
+1281 SITQAFVGSVS

>member
-1 MSLFSDILQ
+1 MERGRQWWSAVGVAPAAGGSEHRFLATENCSASSSSSSHVDAVEAVSATTTAEHCLEECAFVECQTKASSDWHDDFCIT
-10 KKHQE
+10 E
-15 PQHAKSTTKPT
+15 
-26 LPIINELVMDS
+26 D
-37 ELESEAEESDDYSL
+37 ELEYED
-51 NFVAGLGTT
+51 
-60 IQHLNST
+60 
-67 SLSNSITSS
+67 
-76 SLNSLTSS
+76 
-84 CTKESNTTISEQP
+84 
-97 SNASKHFEN
+97 
-106 TYKLLGRHLESNC
+106 
-119 LRTADKLQQLD
+119 
-130 RLQAESSLESS
+130 
-141 SLSSL
+141 
-146 TSLNSSCAAASL
+146 
-158 SAIVNGTKP
+158 
-167 APTRL
+167 
-172 ELELEAVERMRVIVQ
+172 ELELSAGCSA
-187 QMKTTPKESQSV
+187 TTTAAST
-199 SASAPLLA
+199 SAA
-207 LLHDFAAKGQPAYN
+207 
-221 ANPNNSTP
+221 
-229 CTPAPS
+229 TPAHEY
-235 PITGALPPEGPNF
+235 GLPTF
-248 ELPPGLLE
+248 GLGEREQQNEQL
-256 TASSWELMYYASK
+256 LME
-269 NVDGKNCLK
+269 
-278 VVRSLLTNKVLC
+278 VLC

-333 GLEARVSDLELD
+333 ALEARVSDLETD
-345 LKSANDDRAQ
+345 LKASNDDRAQ

-375 DGTDADTPTMSKSIT
+375 DATDADTPTMSKSIT

-407 LKSEATQL
+407 LKNEATQL

-442 QYDNIS
+442 QFDNLS

-547 GTNGAAAAVAVESLQ
+547 GTNGAAAAVAAESLQ

-568 SLYSEISLDSGIS
+568 SLYSENSLDSGIS
-581 GDSQRSADRISRMM
+581 GDSQRCADRISRMM
-595 SQLPGGMGMG
+595 SQLPGGMGMAA
-605 MTTSLGSSSIY
+605 SFGSSSIY
-616 GQPPYKRA
+616 GPPPYKRV

-632 KCGNYMDSGNVS
+632 KSGNYMDSGNVS
-644 MTQLG
+644 MTQMG

-673 GASGGSSN
+673 GSSN
-681 SLGLKTLSNESLNSQ
+681 SLGLKTLSSESLNSQ

-735 LSYAPAGTYNYDEPH
+735 LSYAPAGTYNYDEPPTH
-750 QGRCGGSAAQA
+750 GRVGSGAGAGGQP
-761 AAAGLGMGMN
+761 AGLT

-783 STGSGSSG
+783 STGSGSSSG

-858 EDVSEELGLGKQF
+858 EDVSDDIGLGKQF

-893 NDLSFLSQSQV
+893 NDLSFLSQSQM

-966 YSPTVTPCN
+966 FSPTVTPCN

-980 PPRAQSPEPLFGLL
+980 PPRGQSPEPLFGLL
-994 SSGADLIRRKL
+994 SSGADLIKRKL
-1005 VGSNSSSDAQL
+1005 VGPSESQL
-1016 HRSLSKQQHQQKV
+1016 QRSLSKQQHQQKV
-1029 MLSQLERRALRSLN
+1029 MLSHLERRALRSLN

-1053 ENIISAQ
+1053 ENIISGQ
-1060 RGHGRGSGIANRS
+1060 RGRSAGIANRS

-1080 SNSSCDSLQSL
+1080 SSCGSISGESLQSL
-1091 HTSSNSIV
+1091 HTNSNQIV

-1118 SPTPTPVTTN
+1118 SPTPQQPATTMGV
-1128 ATQMPSSS
+1128 ASGG
-1136 SATTSAYNSE
+1136 SATTSAYSSE

-1157 KPSATST
+1157 KARPQ
-1164 TTTTPATL
+1164 PAAAVG
-1172 SKHSAGGAA
+1172 SVGAA
-1181 AAATATTVNGSGMGT
+1181 AAKAGVAPTAAAAPVDAS
-1196 GVSAVATASE
+1196 ATASE
-1206 TRIKQMQRQKSR
+1206 TRLKQMQRQKSR

-1231 LGTIGGAS
+1231 LGTIAGAGS
-1239 GGRVRPDL
+1239 GRRVRPDL
-1247 GKVSDSSG
+1247 GKVADSSASVAGDAKGSDSE
-1255 TPSTAT
+1255 
-1261 ASSMT
+1261 
-1266 AAKSSDNLDSRAASQ
+1266 SRAAPQ
-1281 SITQSFVGSVS
+1281 SITQAFVGSVS

>member
-1 MSLFSDILQ
+1 MLSATLGANGGSQPLSPSAQATLSKHLPRLQSKRLLQQTQSQSAAIPRPQTCDASCLTELCSSENLPEVEIFSLLEEQIPKYKVRNDFLTNFSGYANEDWFV
-10 KKHQE
+10 
-15 PQHAKSTTKPT
+15 PAPA
-26 LPIINELVMDS
+26 LPI
-37 ELESEAEESDDYSL
+37 
-51 NFVAGLGTT
+51 
-60 IQHLNST
+60 
-67 SLSNSITSS
+67 
-76 SLNSLTSS
+76 
-84 CTKESNTTISEQP
+84 
-97 SNASKHFEN
+97 
-106 TYKLLGRHLESNC
+106 
-119 LRTADKLQQLD
+119 
-130 RLQAESSLESS
+130 
-141 SLSSL
+141 
-146 TSLNSSCAAASL
+146 
-158 SAIVNGTKP
+158 
-167 APTRL
+167 
-172 ELELEAVERMRVIVQ
+172 
-187 QMKTTPKESQSV
+187 
-199 SASAPLLA
+199 
-207 LLHDFAAKGQPAYN
+207 
-221 ANPNNSTP
+221 
-229 CTPAPS
+229 
-235 PITGALPPEGPNF
+235 PPEG
-248 ELPPGLLE
+248 LGL
-256 TASSWELMYYASK
+256 SK
-269 NVDGKNCLK
+269 EQTRECLNYF
-278 VVRSLLTNKVLC
+278 LLC

-333 GLEARVSDLELD
+333 ALEARVADLETD
-345 LKSANDDRAQ
+345 LKASNDDRAQ
-355 LLHELHKKNELIS
+355 LVHELHKKNELIS

-375 DGTDADTPTMSKSIT
+375 DGTDTDTPTMSKSIT
-390 LDLLQKKVNSLL
+390 LDLLQRKVNTLI
-402 DENKT
+402 DENKS
-407 LKSEATQL
+407 LKCEATQL

-423 EHERRL
+423 EHERQL

-442 QYDNIS
+442 QYDNLS

-529 QQRKRSQPQARS
+529 QQRKRSQPMARS

-547 GTNGAAAAVAVESLQ
+547 GTSGAGVGGGLFQPDSLHF
-562 SELMES
+562 ELMES
-568 SLYSEISLDSGIS
+568 SQYSENSLDSGIS
-581 GDSQRSADRISRMM
+581 GDSQRSADRINRMM
-595 SQLPGGMGMG
+595 MNMPSGGMSTSAMG
-605 MTTSLGSSSIY
+605 GSIY
-616 GQPPYKRA
+616 AGAGNVPPYKRV
-624 FDTVRCAT
+624 FDTVRCAG
-632 KCGNYMDSGNVS
+632 KSGNYMDSGNVS

-649 AMSMSSSS
+649 AMSMSSTS

-673 GASGGSSN
+673 GGSSQ
-681 SLGLKTLSNESLNSQ
+681 SLGVKTLSSESLNSQ

-735 LSYAPAGTYNYDEPH
+735 LSYAPAGTYNYDEPMTH
-750 QGRCGGSAAQA
+750 G
-761 AAAGLGMGMN
+761 AGKDRN
-771 LPMGVRTPDSIM
+771 SDLPLGVRTPDSIM
-783 STGSGSSG
+783 STGSSGMSGSTNHMSASM
-791 LTTHQ
+791 THQ

-802 LQIVKPMEGSQTLHH
+802 LQIIKPMEGSQTLHH

-827 GLLEERPGVTIR
+827 GLLDERPGVTIR

-845 DLGMQVYTLSDVE
+845 DLGMQIYTLSDVE
-858 EDVSEELGLGKQF
+858 EDVSDELPGKQF
-871 EAPGCTYTY
+871 EAPGCTFTY

-893 NDLSFLSQSQV
+893 NDLSFLSQSQM

-926 MSRKNSCSTFS
+926 LSRKNSCSTFS

-966 YSPTVTPCN
+966 FSPTVTPCN

-994 SSGADLIRRKL
+994 SSGADLIRRKI
-1005 VGSNSSSDAQL
+1005 VGDQHQQQQHKQRS
-1016 HRSLSKQQHQQKV
+1016 SLSKQQQQKI
-1029 MLSQLERRALRSLN
+1029 MLSHLERRALRSLN

-1060 RGHGRGSGIANRS
+1060 RGLGSGIANRS
-1073 SSPLSQL
+1073 SSPLS
-1080 SNSSCDSLQSL
+1080 SGSLQSL
-1091 HTSSNSIV
+1091 HTSTNSIV

-1118 SPTPTPVTTN
+1118 SPTPAGASTSAAAAVALST
-1128 ATQMPSSS
+1128 SSS
-1136 SATTSAYNSE
+1136 TSAYNSD
-1146 DSDDQGIVLQL
+1146 DSDDQGLVMKS
-1157 KPSATST
+1157 KPSKGATPKTTTAAQQSQPTSGSSAPT
-1164 TTTTPATL
+1164 TTT
-1172 SKHSAGGAA
+1172 S
-1181 AAATATTVNGSGMGT
+1181 NG
-1196 GVSAVATASE
+1196 TASE
-1206 TRIKQMQRQKSR
+1206 TRLKQMQRQKSR
-1218 RNLKNGMAAQRPD
+1218 RQLKNGMASQRPD
-1231 LGTIGGAS
+1231 LGTISGG

-1247 GKVSDSSG
+1247 GKVADSGSSKL
-1255 TPSTAT
+1255 STKRHEAK
-1261 ASSMT
+1261 
-1266 AAKSSDNLDSRAASQ
+1266 AAEEEEAAPQ
-1281 SITQSFVGSVS
+1281 SITQAFVGSVS